1 MVVRELA
8 QFPLFQ
14 GLDNKDLQ
22 IIAPLVTQCEFQRG
36 ALIFEQGSPANYFYA
51 VISGEVEINFKPF
64 DGPAMTVANVAPG
77 GVFGW
82 SAAMGHETYT
92 SSAVCVTPCCVYR
105 LEGAGLH
112 CLCKDYPGEGD
123 VIMERLA
130 GIVAD
135 RLRRGH
141 TGICNVISRAEDE

>member
-1 MVVRELA
+1 MVAHNLA

-14 GLDNKDLQ
+14 GLKNEDLQ
-22 IIAPLVTQCEFQRG
+22 IIAPLVTQREFQRG
-36 ALIFEQGSPANYFYA
+36 ALVFEQNSPAKYFY
-51 VISGEVEINFKPF
+51 VMISGEVEITFKPY
-64 DGPAMTVANVAPG
+64 DGPAMTVARVAPG

-92 SSAVCVTPCCVYR
+92 SSAVCMTPCCVYR
-105 LEGAGLH
+105 MEGARLH
-112 CLCKDYPGEGD
+112 RLCKDFPGAGD

-130 GIVAD
+130 GVIAD

-141 TGICNVISRAEDE
+141 TGICNVLSRAADE